1 MIAYFDCFSGI
12 SGDMTLGALIH
23 LGVPLP
29 WLKET
34 IGRLPLA
41 GFDITV
47 SDVAYN
53 GIRAKRVT
61 VDALGDHHHRHYT
74 DIRELIGKS
83 PLPDAVKA
91 TALSVFK
98 RLAEAEAGV
107 HGCTPEE
114 VHFHEVGAV
123 DAIVDVVG
131 TALGLHHLGVTA
143 ASAAP
148 VPTGR
153 GFVDCRHGRLPVPA
167 PATAALLQGVPV
179 YGTDI
184 EFELTTPTGAAII
197 TTLAETFGPQPPMSV
212 RGVGY
217 GAGSRDLKPGPN
229 LLRVMIGDPVPRQVQ
244 PDGDLLQDKV
254 VVAET
259 SIDDMNPELFEF
271 VMERLFA
278 EGALDVVLIP
288 VQMKKNR
295 PAVLVQALC
304 REDRLQAVVRCIL
317 TETTSLG
324 VRCFEAGR
332 FMLPRSA
339 ETIDTSFGKVAVK
352 RVCSPQGEVRRVPEY
367 AECRRIALA
376 HELPIRVVYERVTA
390 EANRQ

>member
-1 MIAYFDCFSGI
+1 
-12 SGDMTLGALIH
+12 
-23 LGVPLP
+23 
-29 WLKET
+29 
-34 IGRLPLA
+34 
-41 GFDITV
+41 
-47 SDVAYN
+47 
-53 GIRAKRVT
+53 
-61 VDALGDHHHRHYT
+61 
-74 DIRELIGKS
+74 
-83 PLPDAVKA
+83 
-91 TALSVFK
+91 
-98 RLAEAEAGV
+98 
-107 HGCTPEE
+107 
-114 VHFHEVGAV
+114 
-123 DAIVDVVG
+123 
-131 TALGLHHLGVTA
+131 
-143 ASAAP
+143 
-148 VPTGR
+148 
-153 GFVDCRHGRLPVPA
+153 
-167 PATAALLQGVPV
+167 
-179 YGTDI
+179 
-184 EFELTTPTGAAII
+184 
-197 TTLAETFGPQPPMSV
+197 MSV

-304 REDRLQAVVRCIL
+304 REERLQAVVRCIL

-324 VRCFEAGR
+324 VRFFEAGR

-339 ETIDTSFGKVAVK
+339 ETIDTSFGKVVVK

-367 AECRRIALA
+367 AECRRIAL
-376 HELPIRVVYERVTA
+376 ERRLPIRVVYDRIAA
-390 EANRQ
+390 EANK